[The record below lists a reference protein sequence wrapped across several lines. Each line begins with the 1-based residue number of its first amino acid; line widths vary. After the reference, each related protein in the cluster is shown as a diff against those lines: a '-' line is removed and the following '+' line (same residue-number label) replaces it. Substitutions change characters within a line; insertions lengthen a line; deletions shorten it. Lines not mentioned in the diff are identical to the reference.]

1 MADIF
6 SLMACTG
13 LDPAYPNRLL
23 KILQLLWNKSPNILE
38 NSGRVQRLFEPVAA
52 GSQAK
57 IEQVRLSR
65 RRKRLTATK

>member
-6 SLMACTG
+6 SLLECTG

-23 KILQLLWNKSPNILE
+23 ENLQLLLNKSPNILE
-38 NSGRVQRLFEPVAA
+38 NSGHVQRLFEPVAA

-57 IEQVRLSR
+57 IEQVRFSR
-65 RRKRLTATK
+65 RRKRLTAAK

>member
-23 KILQLLWNKSPNILE
+23 ENLQLPWNKSPNILE
-38 NSGRVQRLFEPVAA
+38 NSGHVQRLFEPVAA
-52 GSQAK
+52 AVKPKSDKPALVEGESA
-57 IEQVRLSR
+57 
-65 RRKRLTATK
+65 